1 MLHPRPSL
9 SRTTALTALLLCT
22 CSPAEAPPARECR
35 AIIWARPEHGGA
47 PISVVGSWDDWASP
61 APLSPYGEE
70 DWQVR
75 VMALPPGE
83 YGYRVIEEGTARL
96 DPENPLST
104 YQGAIEVSL
113 LVVPSCFSPELKVL
127 AALGSD
133 EGQATVRGTFLTAA
147 SGAPLD
153 PATLNA
159 RLEDG
164 AALTLASADPAQ
176 GSFSFSASALEPGK
190 HTVVIEASDRDGQ
203 AAAKARVAV
212 WIKPAMRSWSDGV
225 LYHIM
230 IDRFRGDG
238 GAALA
243 PPKTPGTRAGGTLD
257 GVRAEIERGMFDELG
272 VTALWLSP
280 VYRNPEGL
288 FTGKDGHAYEPYHGY
303 WPLDDREVDAHL
315 GGAAA
320 LEAVIDAAHRRGIRV
335 LLDFVPNHVHE
346 ENPRYLA
353 HRGDGFFHDGPDKC
367 VCGEA
372 ECGWGDHLLTCW
384 FSPYLPDV
392 RWEQPEQLRLG
403 AGDARFWMEEFN
415 ADGIR
420 IDAVPMMPRAA
431 TRRIAAALRES
442 EAPGDALFTL
452 GEVFTGPG
460 EEGIDT
466 IRYFL
471 GPDGI
476 DAAFDFPL
484 MWATRDAF
492 GTHKAGF
499 PEVES
504 LLHNTEDKL
513 RGSGAILG
521 LMLDNHD
528 TSRFISEADGTAA
541 VDPWS
546 APPPQPSASA
556 PYRRQEMALAF
567 LFTLPGLPVLYHGD
581 EIALAGATD
590 PDSRRVIPSLSTI
603 SPDQARVRETVR
615 RLAEVRRC
623 LKSLRTGDRIPL
635 SVEED
640 TYAYLRDAGDGLPAF
655 ALFSRS
661 ASSTSIALPAGKT
674 PAGNYQDAFTGA
686 PIALEGGAPVP
697 MDPESFKLIIPAS
710 SPCPPNLK

>member
-1 MLHPRPSL
+1 L
-9 SRTTALTALLLCT
+9 SSALAGLLLCA
-22 CSPAEAPPARECR
+22 CSPTEAPPARECR
-35 AIIWARPEHGGA
+35 AILWARSEHRGS
-47 PISVVGSWDDWASP
+47 PVNVVGSWDDWASP
-61 APLSPYGEE
+61 APMEPYGDG

-75 VMALPPGE
+75 LMDLPPGE
-83 YGYRVIEEGTARL
+83 YGYRMVEEGTARL

-113 LVVPSCFSPELKVL
+113 LVVPDCISPAIKTVAVET
-127 AALGSD
+127 SD
-133 EGQATVRGTFLTAA
+133 EGQATVRGTFLAA
-147 SGAPLD
+147 GSGAPLD
-153 PATLNA
+153 PATL
-159 RLEDG
+159 RGRIEDG
-164 AALTLASADPAQ
+164 AALTLASADPDK
-176 GSFSFSASALEPGK
+176 GSFSFSAVALAPGK
-190 HTVVIEASDRDGQ
+190 HTLLIEASDRAGH
-203 AAAKARVAV
+203 AALPARVAL
-212 WIKPAMRSWSDGV
+212 WIKPAMRGWSDGV

-238 GAALA
+238 GAALE
-243 PPKTPGTRAGGTLD
+243 PPKTPGSRAGGTLD
-257 GVRAEIERGMFDELG
+257 GVRAEIERGMFEELG

-280 VYRNPEGL
+280 VYKNPAGI

-303 WPLDDREVDAHL
+303 WPSDDREVDAHL

-320 LEAVIDAAHRRGIRV
+320 LKAVIDAAHRRGLRV

-353 HRGDGFFHDGPDKC
+353 HQGDGFFHDGSDKC

-372 ECGWGDHLLTCW
+372 DCGWGDHLLTCW

-392 RWEQPEQLRLG
+392 RWEQSEQMRLG
-403 AGDARFWMEEFN
+403 ADDARFWMEEFD

-431 TRRIAAALRES
+431 TRRIAAALRASGE
-442 EAPGDALFTL
+442 PRDALFTI

-460 EEGIDT
+460 EEGIDA

-492 GTHKAGF
+492 GTHGAGF
-499 PEVES
+499 SKVES
-504 LLHNTEDKL
+504 LLRNTEDKL
-513 RGSGAILG
+513 RGSGALLG

-528 TSRFISEADGTAA
+528 TSRFISEADGTGAA
-541 VDPWS
+541 DPWR
-546 APPPQPSASA
+546 APPPQPSAAA

-567 LFTLPGLPVLYHGD
+567 VFTLPGLPVLYHGD

-590 PDSRRVIPSLSTI
+590 PDSRRVLPSLSAI
-603 SPDQARVRETVR
+603 SPDQGRVRETVR

-623 LKSLRTGDRIPL
+623 LKSLRTGERVPL

-640 TYAYLRDAGDGLPAF
+640 SYAYLRDAGDGLPAI

-661 ASSTSIALPAGKT
+661 ASATSIALPAGKT
-674 PAGNYQDAFTGA
+674 PAGDYKDALTGA
-686 PIALEGGAPVP
+686 PIPLAGGASIP
-697 MDPESFKLIIPAS
+697 MDPESFKILIPAS